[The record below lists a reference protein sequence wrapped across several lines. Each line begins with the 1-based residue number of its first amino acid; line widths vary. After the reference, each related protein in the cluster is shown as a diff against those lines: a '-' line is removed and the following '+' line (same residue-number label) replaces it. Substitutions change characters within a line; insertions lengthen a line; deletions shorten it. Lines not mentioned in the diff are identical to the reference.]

1 MNIDYFQLEV
11 LEIKIDKIFC
21 KFSNKNKDQLNK
33 KKILVKNNQKF
44 KNKLLLKDNIPQEN
58 QTKLLYQNSLNF

>member
-44 KNKLLLKDNIPQEN
+44 KNKLLLKDSIPQEN
-58 QTKLLYQNSLNF
+58 QT

>member
-21 KFSNKNKDQLNK
+21 KYSNKNKDQLNK

-58 QTKLLYQNSLNF
+58 QT

>member
-58 QTKLLYQNSLNF
+58 QT